1 MAQAGQRKCLC
12 CGLFFTPD
20 HRNRRRQRYCAASAC
35 RRASHAASHAAWLAR
50 PRNVAHLRGPEPGRP
65 GSTIRQVLTV
75 PGERPRDRG
84 SAELAE
90 LRAGLLEGLG
100 VDRHRH

>member
-12 CGLFFTPD
+12 CGVFFTPD

-50 PRNVAHLRGPEPGRP
+50 PENVAYFPRP
-65 GSTIRQVLTV
+65 GARCARARLARRT
-75 PGERPRDRG
+75 PR
-84 SAELAE
+84 LQP
-90 LRAGLLEGLG
+90 
-100 VDRHRH
+100 